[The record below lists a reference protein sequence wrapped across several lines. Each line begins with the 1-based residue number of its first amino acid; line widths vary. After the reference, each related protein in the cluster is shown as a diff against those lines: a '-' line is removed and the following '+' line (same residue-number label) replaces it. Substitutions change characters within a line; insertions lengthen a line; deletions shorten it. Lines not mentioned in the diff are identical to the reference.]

1 MHTYMHA
8 ALDRVA
14 HGVRDRVDSLEG
26 VERHLAAA
34 AAASES
40 SSSSSSS
47 IVRHGA
53 LLLLPLLL

>member
-1 MHTYMHA
+1 MHTYMYA

-40 SSSSSSS
+40 SSSSS

-53 LLLLPLLL
+53 PLLLPLLL

>member
-1 MHTYMHA
+1 MHTYMYA

-34 AAASES
+34 AASK
-40 SSSSSSS
+40 SSSSSS

-53 LLLLPLLL
+53 PLLLPLLL